1 MARRVRPSHLVLALA
16 AAYLLLISLKFRR
29 VLDLAATDLADD
41 PAAAAA
47 FSSPSSA
54 DHLPPPGS
62 ASATS
67 SSSSPPFPVRPFWHR
82 YDRVSLPDLAS
93 RNRSALDR
101 MADDA
106 WALGLTAWEDAAA
119 FAGDPWA
126 LLAAATSRAS
136 DAAKCP
142 SAVSQRA
149 RGRVVFLPC
158 GLAAGS
164 SVTVVGTPRA
174 SHREYVPQLARMRQG
189 DGTVMVSQFMVE
201 LQGLRAVDGEDPP
214 RILHLNPRLR
224 GIGASTI
231 SSSTT
236 PATGCSGAPRSAVTA
251 HHPTT
256 MTTKSMDSPN
266 VRSGYAMTLL
276 TPRSPRRH
284 HG

>member
-1 MARRVRPSHLVLALA
+1 MRPSHLLLALA

-67 SSSSPPFPVRPFWHR
+67 SAPFPVRPFWHR

-106 WALGLTAWEDAAA
+106 WALGLTAWEDAAT

-158 GLAAGS
+158 GLCREIQCNKACPIFPQLEVLPVRLPGELLHGPL
-164 SVTVVGTPRA
+164 SVTQADAVLVG
-174 SHREYVPQLARMRQG
+174 
-189 DGTVMVSQFMVE
+189 
-201 LQGLRAVDGEDPP
+201 
-214 RILHLNPRLR
+214 
-224 GIGASTI
+224 
-231 SSSTT
+231 
-236 PATGCSGAPRSAVTA
+236 
-251 HHPTT
+251 
-256 MTTKSMDSPN
+256 
-266 VRSGYAMTLL
+266 
-276 TPRSPRRH
+276 
-284 HG
+284 

>member
-1 MARRVRPSHLVLALA
+1 MEEHVLAQQYVKFLRQRQHGSTPAIRRAASA
-16 AAYLLLISLKFRR
+16 AAVPRL
-29 VLDLAATDLADD
+29 
-41 PAAAAA
+41 
-47 FSSPSSA
+47 
-54 DHLPPPGS
+54 
-62 ASATS
+62 S
-67 SSSSPPFPVRPFWHR
+67 SSSDATAAASSTVSPFPVRPFWHR

-106 WALGLTAWEDAAA
+106 WALGLTAWEEAAA

-174 SHREYVPQLARMRQG
+174 AHREYVPQLARMRQG
-189 DGTVMVSQFMVE
+189 DGTVMVSQFVVE

-214 RILHLNPRLR
+214 RVLHFNPRLR
-224 GIGASTI
+224 GDWSGRPVIEQNTCYRMNWGAAQRCDGWRSR
-231 SSSTT
+231 
-236 PATGCSGAPRSAVTA
+236 PDEETGWGPLSVHLFSIV
-251 HHPTT
+251 
-256 MTTKSMDSPN
+256 
-266 VRSGYAMTLL
+266 
-276 TPRSPRRH
+276 
-284 HG
+284 